1 MNTAAGAESAKLTCV
16 SSNSASPC
24 LGAINQNPWT
34 LVLVLITKKTHII
47 QEDACN
53 NYLIVLHCF
62 GERTYKNH
70 ALSGVNEACTTI
82 ISRRRPVPPT
92 HVALVAV
99 LLLRFEA
106 AAMGSPARN
115 LKGII
120 FKNA

>member
-16 SSNSASPC
+16 SSGNSASPC
-24 LGAINQNPWT
+24 LGAINQNPCLGLSANHKEDT
-34 LVLVLITKKTHII
+34 YHPGRCLQQVLDTVALLWRK
-47 QEDACN
+47 DAM
-53 NYLIVLHCF
+53 
-62 GERTYKNH
+62 
-70 ALSGVNEACTTI
+70 
-82 ISRRRPVPPT
+82 VPPT